1 MRGEDASQQ
10 QRNVAEQLRNGGTF
24 INYRESHSDDKLYS
38 DLDPRFP
45 VDEYNDGEDIISDM
59 EKYHQSIAAC
69 NDDSV
74 RIGVPTVFAEIVSL
88 GSGPRI

>member
-24 INYRESHSDDKLYS
+24 INYRESHSDDKLYG

-69 NDDSV
+69 
-74 RIGVPTVFAEIVSL
+74 L
-88 GSGPRI
+88 Y